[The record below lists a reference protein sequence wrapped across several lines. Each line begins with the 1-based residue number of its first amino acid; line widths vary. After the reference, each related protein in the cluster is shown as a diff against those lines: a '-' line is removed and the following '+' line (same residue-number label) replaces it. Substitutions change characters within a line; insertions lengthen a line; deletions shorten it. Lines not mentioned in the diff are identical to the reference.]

1 MAEFW
6 AGTVV
11 ELCGWT
17 GFASFDSS
25 CSVIAGGKGDT
36 FGSSLIS
43 TGAKTAVIGPRGF
56 NGSVARESSVVAG
69 SAFFGKGM
77 GCAGGVGG
85 GSVAPPST
93 AAERAPTGAVCAIT
107 WASPGPS
114 PQFHA
119 VRV

>member
-36 FGSSLIS
+36 FGSSLRS

-69 SAFFGKGM
+69 AAFGVKGVVW
-77 GCAGGVGG
+77 AGGG
-85 GSVAPPST
+85 GSGWVAPASAARQRSPNGT
-93 AAERAPTGAVCAIT
+93 AVAVDRS
-107 WASPGPS
+107 WP
-114 PQFHA
+114 
-119 VRV
+119 